1 MGRRAEAEPTP
12 DGIDPAITRAD
23 LAIEQV
29 NQLCENIDQAMAEFR
44 ELAKTRGNSQTVEV
58 THKTAGLGPWAAAAV
73 TACFFTFLG
82 LILLAVIILPDL
94 HDLQAWQ
101 DIMRS
106 KIAKLE
112 AGK

>member
-1 MGRRAEAEPTP
+1 MGTLAGDDER
-12 DGIDPAITRAD
+12 DPETVKVD
-23 LAIEQV
+23 LLVDQV
-29 NQLCENIDQAMAEFR
+29 NSLLSKMDAVLEN
-44 ELAKTRGNSQTVEV
+44 RGNNSQTVEV
-58 THKTAGLGPWAAAAV
+58 THKTAGMGPWAAAAV

-82 LILLAVIILPDL
+82 LILLAVVILPDL

-112 AGK
+112 AK